1 MKAQDIIRSVLDL
14 LDQAE
19 QQPEIK
25 VQYNDEPESEVET
38 SRFKQIFAM
47 LSNPADSPLANSP
60 NEVPIADRMT
70 ASARIMVRIC
80 LRVEPTARNIPIS
93 RVRSITPM
101 ASVLIMAINEGIDR
115 KTTIAYMPLKIELNK
130 PIFCSRY
137 SRPATSLNC
146 G

>member
-47 LSNPADSPLANSP
+47 LSNRGQGEYSNTP
-60 NEVPIADRMT
+60 NEIVADVDAVTTNAGGGVNGPKHPHDIRVKDP
-70 ASARIMVRIC
+70 SAYPDQQ
-80 LRVEPTARNIPIS
+80 E
-93 RVRSITPM
+93 
-101 ASVLIMAINEGIDR
+101 
-115 KTTIAYMPLKIELNK
+115 Y
-130 PIFCSRY
+130 
-137 SRPATSLNC
+137 
-146 G
+146 